1 MFGDVGPMELLII
14 GAVVILVFGVG
25 KVGKLGKE
33 LGTSV
38 KEFRRAIK
46 DDDESPP
53 TIATGMQYTASA
65 LAAPVIAVPDAQPA
79 IEQASVPVA
88 AIAGPAIF

>member
-14 GAVVILVFGVG
+14 LAVVILLFGVG

-38 KEFRRAIK
+38 KEFRRAIN
-46 DDDESPP
+46 DSDESPP
-53 TIATGMQYTASA
+53 TIATGTQYAASA
-65 LAAPVIAVPDAQPA
+65 LAAPVVAAPDAQLA
-79 IEQASVPVA
+79 IEQPSVPVA

>member
-14 GAVVILVFGVG
+14 LAVVILLFGVG

-38 KEFRRAIK
+38 KEFRRAIS
-46 DDDESPP
+46 DSDESPP
-53 TIATGMQYTASA
+53 TIATGMQYAASA
-65 LAAPVIAVPDAQPA
+65 LAAPVVAAPDAQLA